1 VRHPATHDE
10 EYVTVVDR
18 ERPVIQ
24 ATAYLLTGDPVRAE
38 RLAQLVFAQLYGRL
52 PTVQHPRVEALQ
64 SLVRAARGPVR
75 LPWEHRMRFELM
87 DGPSPMHAAAP
98 IITDLGRLSY
108 ERRVAIVMDGY
119 AGLSSGQIAEIL
131 QRPVGTVLQL
141 VQQARAALAVGHR
154 ERASDQ
160 ALAQQFNAAIP
171 YDLLK
176 SSESTDD
183 LAHGRQLIRRRWLLR
198 GSAALAAVLL
208 IVLAAGIFLPTRR
221 PVQPVG
227 SVPQVQ
233 SSSSVPISTPL
244 ANCDPASTPA
254 CRSTILFKWR
264 SDMAEVA
271 SSHLDP
277 SGEYFSGFGY
287 YYNNRYDTA
296 SFWSG
301 QGGALGLQMFRLD
314 RGATELYLQ
323 VATSRKFAIR
333 CGTTTGQ
340 QCLRF
345 QFMDGNSYL
354 MTDSTLRRRG
364 IEVQYSPSG
373 QEVVTVIARNT
384 QRGQI
389 LEISR
394 GDLIKLVQDERL
406 HLPKR

>member
-1 VRHPATHDE
+1 MPAIHDE
-10 EYVTVVDR
+10 EYGAVVDR
-18 ERPVIQ
+18 ERPLIQ
-24 ATAYLLTGDPVRAE
+24 ATAYLLTGDLVQAE
-38 RLAQLVFAQLYGRL
+38 RLVQLVFAQLYRRL
-52 PTVQHPRVEALQ
+52 PTVQPPHVEALQ
-64 SLVRAARGPVR
+64 ALVRAGRRPVR
-75 LPWEHRMRFELM
+75 LPWEHRTRFELM
-87 DGPSPMHAAAP
+87 DGPSLLPAAAP
-98 IITDLGRLSY
+98 IIADLGRLNY
-108 ERRVAIVMDGY
+108 EQRVAIVLDSY

-131 QRPVGTVLQL
+131 QRPVDAVLQL
-141 VQQARAALAVGHR
+141 VQQARAALAVAHR
-154 ERASDQ
+154 ERASDE
-160 ALAQQFNAAIP
+160 ALAQQLNAAIP

-183 LAHGRQLIRRRWLLR
+183 LAHGRQLIRRGWLLR

-221 PVQPVG
+221 AIQPVG
-227 SVPQVQ
+227 SIPQAQ
-233 SSSSVPISTPL
+233 SSSSVPISTPQ
-244 ANCDPASTPA
+244 ASCDPASIPA
-254 CRSTILFKWR
+254 CRSPILFKWR
-264 SDMAEVA
+264 SDMAAVA
-271 SSHLDP
+271 SSYLDP
-277 SGEYFSGFGY
+277 TGEYFTGFGY
-287 YYNNRYDTA
+287 YYNNRYDMAT
-296 SFWSG
+296 FWSG

-314 RGATELYLQ
+314 RGATEVYLQ

-333 CGTTTGQ
+333 CGATTGQ

-354 MTDSTLRRRG
+354 MTDSTLRRQG

-373 QEVVTVIARNT
+373 EEVVTVIARNT

>member
-1 VRHPATHDE
+1 MRYPATHNE
-10 EYVTVVDR
+10 KYAAEVDR
-18 ERPVIQ
+18 ERPLIQ
-24 ATAYLLTGDPVRAE
+24 ATAYLLTGDPVQAE
-38 RLAQLVFAQLYGRL
+38 RLVQLVFAQLYGRL

-64 SLVRAARGPVR
+64 WLVRTARGPVR

-98 IITDLGRLSY
+98 IIADLGRLSY
-108 ERRVAIVMDGY
+108 EQRVAIVMDGY
-119 AGLSSGQIAEIL
+119 AGLSSGQISEIL
-131 QRPVGTVLQL
+131 QRPVVTVLQL
-141 VQQARAALAVGHR
+141 VEQARAALAVGHR

-160 ALAQQFNAAIP
+160 ALAQQLNAAIP

-198 GSAALAAVLL
+198 GSAALAAVVL
-208 IVLAAGIFLPTRR
+208 IILAVGIFLPRR

-233 SSSSVPISTPL
+233 SSSSVPVSAPL

-254 CRSTILFKWR
+254 CRSTILLKWR

-287 YYNNRYDTA
+287 YYNNRYDMA

-301 QGGALGLQMFRLD
+301 QGGALGLQIFRLD
-314 RGATELYLQ
+314 RGATEVYLQ

-333 CGTTTGQ
+333 CGATTGQ

-345 QFMDGNSYL
+345 RFMDGNSYL
-354 MTDSTLRRRG
+354 MTDSTLRRKG

-384 QRGQI
+384 QRGQV